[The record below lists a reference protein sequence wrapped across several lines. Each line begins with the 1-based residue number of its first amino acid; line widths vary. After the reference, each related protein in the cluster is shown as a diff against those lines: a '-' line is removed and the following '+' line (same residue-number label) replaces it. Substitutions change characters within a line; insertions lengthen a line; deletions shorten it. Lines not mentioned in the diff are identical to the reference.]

1 MVLDHEFK
9 ISITRLKHIFINQ
22 NRNHFNQHIFANKKS
37 VCLFLLHKYPCFG
50 FQLASG
56 KHFLP
61 LAGCGRVFPAKS
73 CQGTKKWQL
82 AGERSGEYGKRQ
94 DFLVPFIQ
102 LVKHWLHDMWSGIVV
117 EKNWAFSVNQCQ
129 LHSLQFLVH
138 LIDLL
143 SILLRVFAGIQN
155 AVVDQ
160 ISSRPP
166 NRNHHFF

>member
-1 MVLDHEFK
+1 MTSALE
-9 ISITRLKHIFINQ
+9 L
-22 NRNHFNQHIFANKKS
+22 
-37 VCLFLLHKYPCFG
+37 
-50 FQLASG
+50 LASPTTE
-56 KHFLP
+56 LVI
-61 LAGCGRVFPAKS
+61 AGCGRVFPAKS
-73 CQGTKKWQL
+73 CQDTKKWQL
-82 AGERSGEYGKRQ
+82 VGERGQVGERSGRRQ

-143 SILLRVFAGIQN
+143 SILLRVFAGIQK

-166 NRNHHFF
+166 NSNHHFF